1 MICNYIYVFAGYLF
15 LWNSMVFEV
24 HKSNRAKSLMNMISQ
39 LFHSITIFPHG
50 TLVLQT
56 HRAEV
61 NNRNPRNV
69 GRHLEQHLTRPQ
81 SSLIISIWRGS
92 WIGVEGCG
100 RAATTHASARA
111 RGTSS
116 LQPISQPIFFFF
128 KQVLL
133 LLFLSKNGE
142 L

>member
-1 MICNYIYVFAGYLF
+1 
-15 LWNSMVFEV
+15 
-24 HKSNRAKSLMNMISQ
+24 MISQ

-81 SSLIISIWRGS
+81 SSLREAQRRHTR
-92 WIGVEGCG
+92 V
-100 RAATTHASARA
+100 RARASAWYR
-111 RGTSS
+111 
-116 LQPISQPIFFFF
+116 
-128 KQVLL
+128 
-133 LLFLSKNGE
+133 
-142 L
+142 

>member
-1 MICNYIYVFAGYLF
+1 
-15 LWNSMVFEV
+15 MVFEV

-69 GRHLEQHLTRPQ
+69 GRHFEQHLTRPQ

-100 RAATTHASARA
+100 RAVTTHAS
-111 RGTSS
+111 GTGS
-116 LQPISQPIFFFF
+116 LQPISQPFFFF

-133 LLFLSKNGE
+133 LLFLSKHGE

>member
-1 MICNYIYVFAGYLF
+1 
-15 LWNSMVFEV
+15 MVFEV

-39 LFHSITIFPHG
+39 LFHSITIFSHG

-100 RAATTHASARA
+100 TAATTHASARA
-111 RGTSS
+111 RGTGS
-116 LQPISQPIFFFF
+116 LQPISQRIFF
-128 KQVLL
+128 
-133 LLFLSKNGE
+133 
-142 L
+142 

>member
-1 MICNYIYVFAGYLF
+1 
-15 LWNSMVFEV
+15 MVFEV

-69 GRHLEQHLTRPQ
+69 GRHFEQHLTRPQ
-81 SSLIISIWRGS
+81 SSLIISISRGS
-92 WIGVEGCG
+92 WIGGSAWKDVEEQ
-100 RAATTHASARA
+100 RRHTREVQVAYSQFHNPFFLK
-111 RGTSS
+111 TSF
-116 LQPISQPIFFFF
+116 IIIIFI
-128 KQVLL
+128 
-133 LLFLSKNGE
+133 
-142 L
+142 

>member
-1 MICNYIYVFAGYLF
+1 
-15 LWNSMVFEV
+15 MVFEV

-39 LFHSITIFPHG
+39 LFHSITIFSHG

-111 RGTSS
+111 RDTGS
-116 LQPISQPIFFFF
+116 LQPISQPIFFL

-133 LLFLSKNGE
+133 LLFLSKHGE

>member
-1 MICNYIYVFAGYLF
+1 
-15 LWNSMVFEV
+15 MVFEV
-24 HKSNRAKSLMNMISQ
+24 HKSNRTKSLMNMISQ

-81 SSLIISIWRGS
+81 SSLIISIWRG
-92 WIGVEGCG
+92 
-100 RAATTHASARA
+100 RATRRHTRV
-111 RGTSS
+111 RERVV
-116 LQPISQPIFFFF
+116 QIVYSQFHNRFFFLTSF
-128 KQVLL
+128 IIII
-133 LLFLSKNGE
+133 FT
-142 L
+142 